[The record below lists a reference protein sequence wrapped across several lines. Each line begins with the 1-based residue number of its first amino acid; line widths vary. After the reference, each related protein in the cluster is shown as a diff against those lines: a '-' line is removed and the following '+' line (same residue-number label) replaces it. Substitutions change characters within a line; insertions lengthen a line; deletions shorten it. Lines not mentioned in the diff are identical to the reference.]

1 MSDTKASKETTRG
14 PSDSG
19 IQQQTFHLRQR
30 RWLRTRMTTLD
41 SCAHCGMM
49 SKSFTSCIQEAFN
62 ANDHHDRAILLTS
75 GLLFIH
81 PLSLVRA
88 NELNA
93 GTARGVPE
101 PASPDTTP
109 MIGDNPFSQSVAGD
123 VQERGVLPGL
133 VAPNAMARQPGLAV
147 LAPTPSLTAVRNAL
161 RVTAKSISV
170 NLRLPPNLPVTVPIE
185 VSVAYLSSV
194 HTQRLTKVYSP
205 TSGLTLLYREAE
217 GDGTPRAMTVD
228 ITVRELVPNGKSFAI
243 SKQFKIIPLYQATI
257 SPLRFNMATKCDTVG
272 KSDITFEWINF
283 LGRHEEQNFDLGF
296 GQTKMVNHFNSG
308 RSEFSTEANLKEPV
322 MRFFERDLTLP
333 GSTYHPPLGTSGIP
347 LVPGP
352 SKEFSFFLDQEVTG
366 PPARQHSGSTK
377 CKAHISYRIDRSVMR
392 FDQF

>member
-1 MSDTKASKETTRG
+1 MRAITTIG
-14 PSDSG
+14 
-19 IQQQTFHLRQR
+19 T
-30 RWLRTRMTTLD
+30 
-41 SCAHCGMM
+41 
-49 SKSFTSCIQEAFN
+49 
-62 ANDHHDRAILLTS
+62 ILLTS

-81 PLSLVRA
+81 PLSLVKA

-109 MIGDNPFSQSVAGD
+109 MIGDKPFSQSETGD

-133 VAPNAMARQPGLAV
+133 VAPNAMVRQPGLTV
-147 LAPTPSLTAVRNAL
+147 LAPTPSLTAVRNAI

-170 NLRLPPNLPVTVPIE
+170 NLRIPPNLPVTVPIE
-185 VSVAYLSSV
+185 VSVAYLSPV

-205 TSGLTLLYREAE
+205 ASGLTLLYREAE

-243 SKQFKIIPLYQATI
+243 SKQFKIIPLYRATI

-308 RSEFSTEANLKEPV
+308 RSEFSTDANHKEPV
-322 MRFFERDLTLP
+322 MQFFERDFAPARYT
-333 GSTYHPPLGTSGIP
+333 PPLDQPTIP

-352 SKEFSFFLDQEVTG
+352 SKEFSFFLDEQVTG
-366 PPARQHSGSTK
+366 PPPTQHSGSTK